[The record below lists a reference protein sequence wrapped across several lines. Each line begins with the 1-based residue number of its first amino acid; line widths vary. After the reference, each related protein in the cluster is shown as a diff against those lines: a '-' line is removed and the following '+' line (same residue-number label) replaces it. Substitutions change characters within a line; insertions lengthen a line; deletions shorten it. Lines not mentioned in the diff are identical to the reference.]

1 MFPARLDSVT
11 QGGRHDGHGGQQGG
25 QHGGQQGGQHGG
37 QQGGQHGGQQ
47 GGQQGGQHGFLTLL
61 VFPASLDSV
70 TLGASLRENLLSC
83 VGAHNDSEN
92 SLSLE
97 V

>member
-11 QGGRHDGHGGQQGG
+11 QGGRHDG
-25 QHGGQQGGQHGG
+25 HGG

>member
-37 QQGGQHGGQQ
+37 QQGGQ
-47 GGQQGGQHGFLTLL
+47 QGGQHGFLPLL